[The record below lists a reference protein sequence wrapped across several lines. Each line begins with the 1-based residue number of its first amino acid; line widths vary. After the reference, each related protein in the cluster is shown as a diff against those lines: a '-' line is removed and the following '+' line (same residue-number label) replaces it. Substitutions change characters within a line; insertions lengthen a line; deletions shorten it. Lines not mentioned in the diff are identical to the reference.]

1 MQSNKKICF
10 VLAILFI
17 SSSLAAFT
25 ASAHDSSSV
34 PTSAFTIIID
44 QFRYLEQEQAE
55 NARFWVECAVAGE
68 RHSSPEWT
76 SDQSG
81 ESVDWSIFMDVA
93 PCRRV
98 YNISFFFYK
107 SVGDS
112 TVLCDLSANTSM
124 GARSVEIFYS
134 LDTGWWDGDDA
145 HGDPSGYGRFNGC
158 DDGSIY
164 TFEDDAE
171 LVFTIVIDDTDGDN
185 IPQWMETNMYFTDSS
200 VDDSKID
207 YDNDG
212 IGTTWEWYFGY
223 DPFEPQNHDLL
234 DEDNDSL
241 TNIEEYKTW
250 GFGSDPFRKD
260 IFLEIDYMKESPTGE
275 SSLFPEEAESML
287 HYPFHRR
294 NYVVHINRSDVIPF
308 DEKTDTSE
316 LLNYYQSYFLHDESS
331 NWRRGVYHYG
341 LFVYETTPKGFA
353 FSGDVDPHWG
363 YHPGT
368 NGFVISSSRMERNA
382 RLFQETL
389 PYYYASATM
398 HEMGHNFGFKW
409 GDPFGCDAQFGKYP
423 WQPAYWIFG
432 NYKSIMNYRY
442 TYKIFDYSDGTHGFL
457 DHDDWGNLDLT
468 YFEYQ

>member
-1 MQSNKKICF
+1 MLSNKQICF
-10 VLAILFI
+10 ILCILFF
-17 SSSLAAFT
+17 SSSLSVLSV
-25 ASAHDSSSV
+25 SAHERQSIPDSE
-34 PTSAFTIIID
+34 FTIYFN
-44 QFRYLEQEQAE
+44 QFRYLEEDLE
-55 NARFWVECAVAGE
+55 DNARFYIECVVAE
-68 RHSSPEWT
+68 EHHKSPEWK
-76 SDQSG
+76 SSQIG
-81 ESVDWSIFMDVA
+81 KPLNWSIFMDVA

-98 YNISFFFYK
+98 YNISIYLYK
-107 SVGDS
+107 LIDDS
-112 TVLCDLSANTSM
+112 TVLCDLSGNKSLN
-124 GARSVEIFYS
+124 ARSVEIFYS
-134 LDTGWWDGDDA
+134 LDTGWWEGDDA

-171 LVFTIVIDDTDGDN
+171 LFFTILVEDSDGDY
-185 IPQWMETNMYFTDSS
+185 IPKWMETNMYYTDST
-200 VDDSKID
+200 VDDSAVD

-212 IGTTWEWYFGY
+212 IGTRWEWYFGY
-223 DPFEPQNHDLL
+223 DPFEKEDHDLL
-234 DEDNDSL
+234 DDDNDSL
-241 TNIEEYKTW
+241 TNIEEAKTW
-250 GFGSDPFRKD
+250 AYGSDPFRKD
-260 IFLEIDYMKESPTGE
+260 IFLEIDYMSDSPTGE
-275 SSLFPEEAESML
+275 SSVFPKESEQLL

-294 NYVVHINRSDVIPF
+294 NYVVHINRSEVIPF
-308 DEKTDTSE
+308 DEKTDTNE
-316 LLNYYQSYFLHDESS
+316 LLSYYQTYFLHNDTS
-331 NWRRGVYHYG
+331 NWRRGVFHYG
-341 LFVYETTPKGFA
+341 LYVYETTPKGYA

-382 RLFQETL
+382 RLFTKTL

-423 WQPAYWIFG
+423 WQPFYYVFG

-457 DHDDWGNLDLT
+457 DHDDWAALDLT